1 MKHSLT
7 NKDKAELVADCSV
20 CGPRVPIRLNGRYGI
35 VCLEARRA
43 AGRNYKKAHPERV
56 RQSKANA
63 NPSTHRLE
71 KRDGGP
77 DSCSQCG
84 DVQPQAWGRGWI
96 CPTIIKE
103 KGWTV
108 TQVAP
113 QPQCSTCN
121 TYLDRRGACARC
133 AGDEWS
139 WMPTEARAKRRHLD
153 ATAPY
158 IAAGYTI
165 ADFETQLPTD
175 DQPAVAGWKT
185 LGSTDPVVKNGQGFS
200 VRPEYAALYGS
211 GSR

>member
-7 NKDKAELVADCSV
+7 NKDKAELLADCSV

-35 VCLEARRA
+35 VCLEARRQA
-43 AGRNYKKAHPERV
+43 TRNYKKAHPERV
-56 RQSKANA
+56 RQQRANA
-63 NPSTHRLE
+63 SHSPHMLTLRTGAV
-71 KRDGGP
+71 DT
-77 DSCSQCG
+77 CSQCG
-84 DVQPQAWGRGWI
+84 EVQPQAWGRGWI
-96 CPTIIKE
+96 CPTIITE
-103 KGWTV
+103 KGWKV

-139 WMPTEARAKRRHLD
+139 WMPAEARAKVRHHD
-153 ATAPY
+153 AAAPY

-165 ADFETQLPTD
+165 ADFETQLPVD
-175 DQPAVAGWKT
+175 DQPAVPGWRT
-185 LGSTDPVVKNGQGFS
+185 LGGAAPEDGFK